1 MSAETVT
8 TKIEEKARLK
18 AEEIL
23 SEARKEADE
32 KASLVLRE
40 AEERK
45 EKILDSAKREAELI
59 SKGIVQSAEQSAK
72 LSELSARRKI
82 MEKVRKNALS
92 KLSSLDEKSLIKL
105 YSGELSSSAL
115 TGEFSLIPAKA
126 DREKLKKNL
135 PLLEKSAGVRIV
147 LSESDADIKNGF
159 ILSSEVYDV
168 NFSLEEIVNEKFSH
182 YEKDIHDALFQVKEA

>member
-45 EKILDSAKREAELI
+45 EKILDSAKREAELTA
-59 SKGIVQSAEQSAK
+59 KGIIQSAEQSAK
-72 LSELSARRKI
+72 LSELSLRREM
-82 MEKVRKNALS
+82 MEKVKKTALS
-92 KLSSLDEKSLIKL
+92 KLSSLDEKSLIEL
-105 YSGELSSSAL
+105 YLRELSDSAL
-115 TGEFSLIPAKA
+115 TGDFSLIPAKK
-126 DREKLKKNL
+126 DRERLKNNL
-135 PLLEKSAGVRIV
+135 PLLEKSAGVKIV
-147 LSESDADIKNGF
+147 LSENDADIENGF

-168 NFSLEEIVNEKFSH
+168 SFSLEEIVNEKFSR
-182 YEKDIHDALFQVKEA
+182 YEKDVHDALFQVKEA